1 MINVHNLS
9 ITIVYQA
16 YQKLIHHGV
25 GIINPR
31 IAMIALIAAGT
42 ILYMKSLESDI
53 AKKYD
58 LISLNLDA
66 KNSIKNGIASLVGF
80 GSVLDGYFGISYGF
94 HTEYVNIRIHLFY
107 GLYCV

>member
-1 MINVHNLS
+1 LDTRH
-9 ITIVYQA
+9 
-16 YQKLIHHGV
+16 QKLIHHRV
-25 GIINPR
+25 GIINLR

-42 ILYMKSLESDI
+42 ISLHRVFGVSDI

-66 KNSIKNGIASLVGF
+66 KNSIKDGRASFVGF
-80 GSVLDGYFGISYGF
+80 GSVLDGYFGIPYGF

-107 GLYCV
+107 GLCCV